1 MRPEIQIIYSLSFLI
16 WLRKSRGASSL
27 RLVRFKSVWL
37 KILQLLQPFWC
48 SQICLKVTH
57 QPAGPLALLF
67 CEQVCLRQRLFWD
80 WRSLLSPR
88 ASPLLYFKDVF
99 SEGSSGHY
107 IACSSNTLQFVL
119 TLYLKWSHGP
129 YRSIQFTKEENSAF
143 GFCLWVPAWI
153 PRRNIEA
160 SLNLERDFF
169 VVGISAPTVSTV
181 FSLFWMALVP
191 RNIYFYVVKWKGWTP
206 DKRQIKWTQC
216 SSVDLKGKEWK

>member
-1 MRPEIQIIYSLSFLI
+1 MWPEIQIIYSLSFLI

-57 QPAGPLALLF
+57 QPAGPPTLLF

-143 GFCLWVPAWI
+143 GFVFECWLEFRGRTQ
-153 PRRNIEA
+153 RRHW
-160 SLNLERDFF
+160 
-169 VVGISAPTVSTV
+169 T
-181 FSLFWMALVP
+181 
-191 RNIYFYVVKWKGWTP
+191 RNVIF
-206 DKRQIKWTQC
+206 
-216 SSVDLKGKEWK
+216 L